1 MNIMTILK
9 LIIIV
14 TALTIFAVTSV
25 SLMTTS
31 YSEYQEYYQAV
42 MAEKEYQKYLDTLP
56 LSFDSLSVSV
66 NDGVTYYATG
76 KARPSKEDLTV
87 IAHFSE
93 KGKAFDRILDASEFE
108 LVVPADFSTEG
119 GSITVK
125 YLYQP
130 EKAEDATEDPAPI
143 IRSSELNISL
153 TPVVLTSL
161 KVLSSPYR
169 VYYSD
174 EMSFE
179 KDGIKLEAGF
189 NCGEKII
196 LDAADIEVL
205 TTGNLSVGTESAKIS
220 YTSGDVTLEADVPIT
235 VASAAEY
242 DDGEIIKIKADD
254 GAYASVAHGQSPET
268 ANPPSVRAT
277 YKSGNRLLL
286 APNEYSITSETETA
300 YFYNSCILKISLNS
314 NPAIACQMAANVS
327 YMGEAEDAT
336 AVGGTKADISDALF
350 SSGATV
356 GTMTGFK
363 DGDSLTFTINSE
375 NIVKAPLS
383 IRIANMSDSD
393 INLAEIITVKVN
405 GRYLPVSL
413 LSVINPGKLPT
424 AEAYSFS
431 SYTLSNVVLNKGI
444 NTIEITFRNMKD
456 ASVAIDYIA
465 LETKYKGMIS
475 SNTEEHIVN
484 SFEAGIT
491 PELTVELVKDFHSV
505 TNGLYIHGMCTDGKY
520 IYVSRTTDLEEEKT
534 VRCIMVSKYDA
545 VTYELIA
552 SAPLS
557 ADASCETN
565 AGITY
570 YDGKI
575 IIFYNN
581 GTEWCIDPSLTGE
594 WTEYTGFAFEG
605 TDGVALRDVYYN
617 NVTNQFAVF
626 TGEKVTI
633 YGKDMKAVTSFNF
646 KSESGSLKSARMSG
660 SADYIYVTFNKDG
673 IFKPTVQM
681 YDWAGNYIGRF
692 VAPNSPDVFGT
703 FDSAKTNIQGMTIVN
718 GDIIFAQ
725 IRWTTKG
732 SALLKVSYPRVE
744 AALDFDL
751 TIGEYVAATIDGGVT
766 SSATAAPSNK
776 IPATGVYAMGGAYD
790 GEYLYISMNGLKNL
804 TTTISKVDPVTLQ
817 VIGETVTFVPAEID
831 GDNSRIFLKD
841 GKLYCIIRDGSMYE
855 INTND
860 LNGVG
865 CNVTK
870 SELSFAQYG
879 TAFSAVWGESAGKF
893 AVLTNDKKLHIV
905 NEDLSS
911 FVKGITLKNGSAAP
925 SSVTCDDKF
934 IYVSYKASASVPVDV
949 YTWDGE
955 KVGSVTVSGF
965 TLGTDVSFNVQAIF
979 FVDGQ
984 MHATVCSW
992 TNGHMVYHDWI
1003 VEINEDDLK

>member
-143 IRSSELNISL
+143 IRSTELDITL
-153 TPVVLTSL
+153 TPVVLTSVRL
-161 KVLSSPYR
+161 VNAPYR

-174 EMSFE
+174 EMTFD
-179 KDGIKLEAGF
+179 KDGIKLEANF
-189 NCGEKII
+189 NCGDKVV
-196 LDAADIEVL
+196 LDASDIDVV
-205 TTGNLSVGTESAKIS
+205 TTGKLSVGTESARVS
-220 YTSGDVTLEADVPIT
+220 YTNGDVTLEATVPIT

-242 DDGEIIKIKADD
+242 DDGEIVDIKAEGNALVID
-254 GAYASVAHGQSPET
+254 GQSLAEAKP
-268 ANPPSVRAT
+268 VIRAT
-277 YKSGNRLLL
+277 YKSGNRLILSSD
-286 APNEYSITSETETA
+286 EYTVSGEIEKAS
-300 YFYNSCILKISLNS
+300 FFSSCILNVALKGNSTITCKTSAAVRFVAEAENATASGGVKNTVTAADGSSLTVLENLSAGNTVSFAFNS
-314 NPAIACQMAANVS
+314 DAIAK
-327 YMGEAEDAT
+327 GHF
-336 AVGGTKADISDALF
+336 AL
-350 SSGATV
+350 
-356 GTMTGFK
+356 
-363 DGDSLTFTINSE
+363 
-375 NIVKAPLS
+375 
-383 IRIANMSDSD
+383 RIATTLEKSVQLCDVLM
-393 INLAEIITVKVN
+393 IKVN
-405 GRYLPVSL
+405 GRHLLVPSNITLDAWNEGYCFIECTLPE
-413 LSVINPGKLPT
+413 I
-424 AEAYSFS
+424 
-431 SYTLSNVVLNKGI
+431 VVNKGV
-444 NTIEITFRNMKD
+444 NTVELIFGEFSGYT
-456 ASVAIDYIA
+456 VAVDNLSI
-465 LETKYKGMIS
+465 ETKYDGIIS
-475 SNTEEHIVN
+475 SDTEEHITN
-484 SFEAGIT
+484 SFESGIA

-581 GTEWCIDPSLTGE
+581 GTEWCIDPSLAGE

-605 TDGVALRDVYYN
+605 TDGVAIRDVYYN

-766 SSATAAPSNK
+766 SAATAAPSNK

-1003 VEINEDDLK
+1003 VEISEDDLK